1 MLCVRRSADSGFAL
15 ISVLLALALLT
26 TVGVALNTVGIIEL
40 RTSLNHRASTRA
52 VLLAD
57 AGATHAL
64 ALMRGPLSSHSYTEL
79 LLGADGISNTEDDGV
94 LAGFG
99 LSDSDVLPDT
109 GVVLGQ
115 GRYFATVVND
125 DGDPSGDP
133 KTDNN
138 FRLRVMCRGE
148 TRDGGVADVA
158 IALDALAFPALA
170 VNGDLSLPGNPTLLG
185 PCAGAHANGVLRVNG
200 NPLIDGEVT
209 AVDTVMLSGTI
220 SDAGGGVVIPQSR
233 ARPIEIPQY
242 DPLDYCGSAD
252 YVLRDG
258 WVITVGPQRDSAFAG
273 NQPVMGWRWRDV
285 ENTYDLAGNQGQPG
299 IVCAFGNVSIS
310 GNPGSEANPLLI
322 TILATGSVD
331 VNGNPKI
338 EAAHDD
344 DILIIASGDVNING
358 NPSGFTR
365 SYTGLI
371 YAGSQCDVNGNPTIQ
386 GYMLCGD
393 APNPPGALELAA
405 ANRVNGNPTFTY
417 DCTGGVRRRTRMTSW
432 WETRGQ

>member
-1 MLCVRRSADSGFAL
+1 MLCVRRSADSGFAVV
-15 ISVLLALALLT
+15 SVLLALALLT
-26 TVGVALNTVGIIEL
+26 TVGVALNSVGIIEL
-40 RTSLNHRASTRA
+40 RTSFNHRASTRA

-64 ALMRGPLSSHSYTEL
+64 ALMRGPLSSHSYTDL
-79 LLGADGISNTEDDGV
+79 LLGADSIPNTEDDGV

-99 LSDSDVLPDT
+99 LSDADVLPDT
-109 GVVLGQ
+109 GVVFGR

-125 DGDPSGDP
+125 DADPSGDP

-138 FRLRVMCRGE
+138 FRLRVICRGE

-220 SDAGGGVVIPQSR
+220 TDAGGAVVVPVSG
-233 ARPIEIPQY
+233 ASPIEIPQY

-258 WVITVGPQRDSAFAG
+258 WVITVGPPRDSAFAD
-273 NQPVMGWRWRDV
+273 NQPVMGWRWTGVD
-285 ENTYDLAGNQGQPG
+285 NTYDLAGNQGQAG

-310 GNPGSEANPLLI
+310 GNPGSE
-322 TILATGSVD
+322 
-331 VNGNPKI
+331 GNPKI

-371 YAGSQCDVNGNPTIQ
+371 YAGSQCDVNGNPMIQ